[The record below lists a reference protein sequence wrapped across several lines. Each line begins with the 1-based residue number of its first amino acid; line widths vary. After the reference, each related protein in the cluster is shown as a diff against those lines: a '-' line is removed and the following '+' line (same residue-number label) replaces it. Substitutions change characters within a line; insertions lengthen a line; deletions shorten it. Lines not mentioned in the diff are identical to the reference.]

1 MCHLNDKGRM
11 ISEQDNEPQLNYSIS
26 RKAINKTRTV
36 KGSVVM
42 FTCTLIY
49 TCYLHLF
56 ISARVFNSGLTSL
69 TVKLMPVF
77 LRKQR
82 IWRKSIKTK

>member
-1 MCHLNDKGRM
+1 MDDLYLNKTM
-11 ISEQDNEPQLNYSIS
+11 KPQLNYSIS
-26 RKAINKTRTV
+26 KKAINKTRMV

-56 ISARVFNSGLTSL
+56 ISARVFNSVLTSL

-77 LRKQR
+77 LSESRESGEKKKR
-82 IWRKSIKTK
+82 TCKHG